1 MPDSSMWDSLVRPS
15 AAVADAYRAAGRW
28 RSRTVLDDLHRA
40 ADATPDK
47 PAIISYVSGKLART
61 VNYRQYRELVDR
73 FAAGLLELGVQRR
86 DVVAIHLPNWWMLT
100 PLYLA
105 CSRIGAVPAPVM
117 PPLGARELE
126 HVLTNS
132 AAKVCFVADSYAGV
146 DYLQRLAEVAPDTL
160 AHRVVVR
167 SQPAAPVAGVLDF
180 EEFFVDSPWEQTHR
194 LPELA
199 SLDAD
204 DVALLLFTSGTSG
217 APKAVVHSHN
227 TMYACATALAEC
239 YGWGADIVASVP
251 HFLTHMAGSIFC
263 CYMPVILGG
272 TSVMQDDKDTHL
284 LLDII
289 AAQRLTYI
297 YAAPVWVSMMVA
309 EQRQNPRD
317 LSSLRHLVSGSMP
330 IPPQLVAETAEVLGV
345 ELGTLWGMTEN
356 GPVTVTKPD
365 DPKGWGAHSDG
376 SPVGGSEF
384 RLDAESGEEIGRLL
398 VRSPT
403 QCLGYLNQRELYQA
417 CLDPDGWFD
426 TGDLARPD
434 GRGGI
439 RITGRREDLIIRRF
453 GTKVPTLEV
462 EAVIAQHPRVREVA
476 LIGYPDEQFPSTDG
490 VCAMIVPDG
499 EPLSLDELTD
509 YLDSVGMTWHNWPDR
524 VETRQSLPR
533 TSMGKIQRSL
543 LRQELEQPVGAPAD
557 S

>member
-1 MPDSSMWDSLVRPS
+1 MWDTLVRPP
-15 AAVADAYRAAGRW
+15 AKQADAYRASGRW
-28 RSRTVLDDLHRA
+28 RDETVLDDLRRA
-40 ADATPDK
+40 AQATPDK
-47 PAIISYVSGKLART
+47 PAIISYIDGKLART
-61 VNYRQYRELVDR
+61 VSYREYASLVDR

-117 PPLGARELE
+117 PPLGPRELQ

-132 AAKVCFVADSYAGV
+132 RAKVCFVADSYNGV
-146 DYLQRLAEVAPDTL
+146 DYLQRLTEVAPDTL

-167 SQPAAPVAGVLDF
+167 TQQAEQVAGVLDF
-180 EEFFVDSPWEQTHR
+180 DEFFLGSPWEQTHR

-217 APKAVVHSHN
+217 APKAVAHSHN

-239 YGWGADIVASVP
+239 YGWGSDIVASVP
-251 HFLTHMAGSIFC
+251 HYLTHMAGSIFC
-263 CYMPVILGG
+263 CYLPVILGG
-272 TSVMQDDKDTHL
+272 ASVMQDDKDIPL

-289 AAQRLTYI
+289 AESRLTYL
-297 YAAPVWVSMMVA
+297 YAAPVWVSAMVA
-309 EQRQNPRD
+309 EQRLRPRD
-317 LSSLRHLVSGSMP
+317 LSSLRYLVSGSMP
-330 IPPQLVAETAEVLGV
+330 IPPQLVAEAREVLGV

-365 DPKGWGAHSDG
+365 DPQGWGAHSDG

-384 RLDAESGEEIGRLL
+384 RLVAEPGEEIGRLL

-417 CLDPDGWFD
+417 CLDSDGWFD

-462 EAVIAQHPRVREVA
+462 EAVIDQHPRVREVA
-476 LIGYPDEQFPSTDG
+476 LIGYPDRQFPSTDG
-490 VCAMIVPDG
+490 VCAVIVPDG

-509 YLDSVGMTWHNWPDR
+509 YLDSLGMTWQNWPDR
-524 VETRQSLPR
+524 VEIRSSLPR
-533 TSMGKIQRSL
+533 TSMGKIQRAI
-543 LRQELEQPVGAPAD
+543 LREDIEQPVG
-557 S
+557 